1 MPLHEHIRADRLV
14 KPSRLS
20 AIEDLD
26 VNNYDRDIGRLEAVA
41 QSLERQIAEI
51 KVERD
56 EFRKEVKRLNDEITE
71 IKDLVSQIKG
81 GSRVLMWL
89 GWLVSSGVGAALVK
103 FGPMILVK

>member
-1 MPLHEHIRADRLV
+1 MPQEVDMT
-14 KPSRLS
+14 
-20 AIEDLD
+20 
-26 VNNYDRDIGRLEAVA
+26 NYDRDLGRLEAVA

-71 IKDLVSQIKG
+71 IKELVSQIKG

>member
-1 MPLHEHIRADRLV
+1 M
-14 KPSRLS
+14 
-20 AIEDLD
+20 
-26 VNNYDRDIGRLEAVA
+26 NNYDRDIGRLEAVA
-41 QSLERQIAEI
+41 HSLERQIAEI

>member
-1 MPLHEHIRADRLV
+1 MN
-14 KPSRLS
+14 S
-20 AIEDLD
+20 
-26 VNNYDRDIGRLEAVA
+26 YDRDIGRLEAVA